1 MSLKRGIP
9 PADTGWVRDERG
21 YTLVELTIVVML
33 IGILTLI
40 AIGFH
45 RMARDRASD
54 VTART
59 NIRVAVPAVETY
71 RADVGAY
78 TGMTLAGLRTSYS
91 PGIQGIEVVSAS
103 ATDYC
108 IRSTTPGRTWY
119 QAGPGTPITTTA
131 CS

>member
-1 MSLKRGIP
+1 
-9 PADTGWVRDERG
+9 VRDEGG

-45 RMARDRASD
+45 RLARDQATD
-54 VTART
+54 AAART
-59 NIRVAVPAVETY
+59 NIRVAIPAVETY

-78 TGMTLAGLRTSYS
+78 TGMTLAGLQGAYS

-103 ATDYC
+103 ATAYC
-108 IRSTTPGRTWY
+108 IRSTTPGRAWY
-119 QAGPGTPITTTA
+119 QAGPGEPITTTA